1 MNALRILL
9 VLLAVAVLGLLGW
22 RLTANPVEIADLM
35 PAPLPSIPVPRTAQP
50 PAAVPERP
58 EDRLVEV
65 PEFSTFYGKLKTG
78 FPHDYAAVLVHM
90 ASVQQHAADHAST
103 IGDTMIWEALR
114 DLQQDQGVLASQA
127 GAAALDGYFDA
138 RLSMLDS
145 LAPLNARDCVDFLY
159 GMTGESIVEFTASH
173 HGLVATLAERQL
185 AAIED
190 GRSRHGDRAVPTDAD
205 FAALSTAL
213 ATRKVTPQEIAL
225 LLDGATPDPPLPDRR
240 LCDLGRIYLD
250 TLRDLPADARQRIY
264 GLAAELL
271 ARS

>member
-22 RLTANPVEIADLM
+22 RLTASPSQVAEVT
-35 PAPLPSIPVPRTAQP
+35 PARLPSIPVPRP
-50 PAAVPERP
+50 PPPVSAETPE
-58 EDRLVEV
+58 ERLADV
-65 PEFSTFYGKLKTG
+65 PEFANFYGKLKTD
-78 FPHDYAAVLVHM
+78 FPHDYAAVLDRM
-90 ASVQQHAADHAST
+90 TTVQQRIVDRSGT
-103 IGDTMIWEALR
+103 PGDAMIWEALR

-127 GAAALDGYFDA
+127 GSFALEGYFDA

-145 LAPLNARDCVDFLY
+145 LAPLNARNCVDFLY
-159 GMTGESIVEFTASH
+159 GMTDESIVEFTASH

-190 GRSRHGDRAVPTDAD
+190 GRLRHADRAIPTDAD
-205 FAALSTAL
+205 FATLSTAL
-213 ATRKVTPQEIAL
+213 AARKVTPQEIAL
-225 LLDGATPDPPLPDRR
+225 LLDGATPDPPVPDHR

-250 TLRDLPADARQRIY
+250 TLRNLPADARQRVY

>member
-22 RLTANPVEIADLM
+22 RLTASPPQIAERT
-35 PAPLPSIPVPRTAQP
+35 PAPLPSLPVPP
-50 PAAVPERP
+50 PAAFTGSR

-65 PEFSTFYGKLKTG
+65 AEFANFYGKLKTD
-78 FPHDYAAVLVHM
+78 FPHDYAAVLDRVT
-90 ASVQQHAADHAST
+90 SVQQHAAGYPGT
-103 IGDTMIWEALR
+103 TGDSMIWEALR

-127 GAAALDGYFDA
+127 GPVALDGYFDA
-138 RLSMLDS
+138 RLAMLDG

-159 GMTGESIVEFTASH
+159 GMTDSSIAEFTASH

-185 AAIED
+185 GAIED
-190 GRSRHGDRAVPTDAD
+190 GKSRHADRAVPTDAD
-205 FAALSTAL
+205 FTTLSAALA
-213 ATRKVTPQEIAL
+213 ARQVTPQEIAL
-225 LLDGATPDPPLPDRR
+225 LLDGATPDPPVPDRR

-250 TLRDLPADARQRIY
+250 TLRGLPADARQRVY

>member
-9 VLLAVAVLGLLGW
+9 VLLAVAVMGLLGW
-22 RLTANPVEIADLM
+22 RLTANPQQVATLA
-35 PAPLPSIPVPRTAQP
+35 PVPLPSIPVPRPAP
-50 PAAVPERP
+50 PVAAERP

-65 PEFSTFYGKLKTG
+65 PEFSAFYGRLKMD
-78 FPHDYAAVLVHM
+78 FPHDYAAVLDRMTV
-90 ASVQQHAADHAST
+90 VRQRADDHSGT
-103 IGDTMIWEALR
+103 IGDAMIWEALR
-114 DLQQDQGVLASQA
+114 DLQQNQGVLASQA

-138 RLSMLDS
+138 RLSMLDG
-145 LAPLNARDCVDFLY
+145 LAPLNVRDCVDFLY
-159 GMTGESIVEFTASH
+159 GMTGEPIVEFTASH

-190 GRSRHGDRAVPTDAD
+190 GRSRHADRAIPTDAD
-205 FAALSTAL
+205 FATLSTAL
-213 ATRKVTPQEIAL
+213 AARKVTPQEIAL

-250 TLRDLPADARQRIY
+250 TLRDLPADTRQRIY

>member
-22 RLTANPVEIADLM
+22 RLTADPQQLAGMAPV
-35 PAPLPSIPVPRTAQP
+35 PLPSLPVPHSVSPPTASTETSEERLS
-50 PAAVPERP
+50 AVPE
-58 EDRLVEV
+58 
-65 PEFSTFYGKLKTG
+65 FANFYGKLKTD
-78 FPHDYAAVLVHM
+78 FPHDYAAVL
-90 ASVQQHAADHAST
+90 AQLTGVQQHDTDHSGMREDAL
-103 IGDTMIWEALR
+103 IWEALR
-114 DLQQDQGVLASQA
+114 DLQQDQGVLASLA
-127 GAAALDGYFDA
+127 GSAALDGYFDA
-138 RLSMLDS
+138 RLAMLDS

-159 GMTGESIVEFTASH
+159 GMTDAAITDFTASH

-205 FAALSTAL
+205 FTALSAALA
-213 ATRKVTPQEIAL
+213 ARQVTPQEIAL
-225 LLDGATPDPPLPDRR
+225 LLDGATPDPPVPDRR
-240 LCDLGRIYLD
+240 LCDLGRVYLNA
-250 TLRDLPADARQRIY
+250 LRGLPADARQRVY

>member
-22 RLTANPVEIADLM
+22 RLTATPPQVTELT
-35 PAPLPSIPVPRTAQP
+35 PARLPSIPVPRPP
-50 PAAVPERP
+50 PAVSAETPE
-58 EDRLVEV
+58 ERLVDV
-65 PEFSTFYGKLKTG
+65 PEFANFYGKLKTD
-78 FPHDYAAVLVHM
+78 FPHDYAAVLGRVTM
-90 ASVQQHAADHAST
+90 VQQHPVDRSGTVSDA
-103 IGDTMIWEALR
+103 MIWEALR

-127 GAAALDGYFDA
+127 GSAALDGYFEA

-145 LAPLNARDCVDFLY
+145 LAPLNARNCVDFLY
-159 GMTGESIVEFTASH
+159 GMTDESIVEFTASH

-190 GRSRHGDRAVPTDAD
+190 GRSRHADRAVPTDAD
-205 FAALSTAL
+205 FATLSTAL
-213 ATRKVTPQEIAL
+213 AAREVTPQEIAL
-225 LLDGATPDPPLPDRR
+225 LLDGATPDPPVPDRR
-240 LCDLGRIYLD
+240 LCDLGRVYLD
-250 TLRDLPADARQRIY
+250 TLRHLPADARQRVY

>member
-9 VLLAVAVLGLLGW
+9 VLLAVVLLGLLGW
-22 RLTANPVEIADLM
+22 RLTANPPQVAERT
-35 PAPLPSIPVPRTAQP
+35 PARLASIPVPR
-50 PAAVPERP
+50 PAPIPALSAETP

-65 PEFSTFYGKLKTG
+65 PEFASFYGRLKTD
-78 FPHDYAAVLVHM
+78 FPHDYAAVVDRM
-90 ASVQQHAADHAST
+90 TAVRQHDADHAGT
-103 IGDTMIWEALR
+103 TGDAMIWEALR

-127 GAAALDGYFDA
+127 GSAALDGYFDA

-145 LAPLNARDCVDFLY
+145 LAPLNARNCVDFLY
-159 GMTGESIVEFTASH
+159 GMTDGSIVEFTASH

-190 GRSRHGDRAVPTDAD
+190 GRSRHADRAVPTEAD
-205 FAALSTAL
+205 FTGLSTAL
-213 ATRKVTPQEIAL
+213 AARQVTPQEIAL
-225 LLDGATPDPPLPDRR
+225 LLDGATPDPPLSDRR

-250 TLRDLPADARQRIY
+250 TLRHLPTDARQRVY